1 MKNSIKIVF
10 GLLLMTSVFAC
21 KDETIS
27 SSALNADVKI
37 ALNEAIQDEYKA
49 MLFYQKT
56 IDKFGQVMSYINIV
70 DAEVKHQESLAKLFQ
85 NYGLD
90 VPASQWKDAEIT
102 TFSSV
107 QASCANCYQAEIDNI
122 ALYDKYLSLDLTADV
137 RKVFENNRAASLN
150 KHLPAFANCK

>member
-1 MKNSIKIVF
+1 MKTFIKIAL
-10 GLLLMTSVFAC
+10 GLLLISSFYAC
-21 KDETIS
+21 KDDVSPSVLS
-27 SSALNADVKI
+27 SDVKNAI
-37 ALNEAIQDEYKA
+37 NEAIQDEYKA

-56 IDKFGQVMSYINIV
+56 IDKFGPVMPYINIV
-70 DAEVKHQESLAKLFQ
+70 DAEVKHQESLASLFQ
-85 NYGLD
+85 KYGLA
-90 VPASQWKDAEIT
+90 VPTSQWKDSDIT

-122 ALYDKYLSLDLTADV
+122 ALYDKFLSLDLPADV

>member
-1 MKNSIKIVF
+1 MKNTLKIAF
-10 GLLLMTSVFAC
+10 GLLLMTSIFAC

-27 SSALNADVKI
+27 SSALTNEVKL
-37 ALNEAIQDEYKA
+37 ALNEAIQDEYKT

-56 IDKFGQVMSYINIV
+56 IDKFGQVKPYINIV
-70 DAEVKHQESLAKLFQ
+70 DAEVKHQQSLAKLFQ
-85 NYGLD
+85 NYGLE
-90 VPASQWKDAEIT
+90 VPTSQWKDSEIT

-122 ALYDKYLSLDLTADV
+122 ALYDKYLSLDLPDDV

>member
-1 MKNSIKIVF
+1 MKNTLKIAF
-10 GLLLMTSVFAC
+10 SLLLMTTIFAC

-27 SSALNADVKI
+27 SSALTNDVKL

-56 IDKFGQVMSYINIV
+56 IDKFGQVMPYVNIV

-85 NYGLD
+85 NYGLE
-90 VPASQWKDAEIT
+90 VPASQWKDSEIT

-107 QASCANCYQAEIDNI
+107 QPIATKPKSTISPFTTNI
-122 ALYDKYLSLDLTADV
+122 
-137 RKVFENNRAASLN
+137 
-150 KHLPAFANCK
+150 

>member
-1 MKNSIKIVF
+1 MKNSMKIVF
-10 GLLLMTSVFAC
+10 GLLLMTSFFAC

-56 IDKFGQVMSYINIV
+56 IDKFGQVMPYVNIV
-70 DAEVKHQESLAKLFQ
+70 DAEVKHQQSLASLFQ
-85 NYGLD
+85 KYGLD
-90 VPASQWKDAEIT
+90 VPVSQWKDSEIT

-122 ALYDKYLSLDLTADV
+122 ALYNKYLSLNLPDDV
-137 RKVFENNRAASLN
+137 RKVFENNRSASLN

>member
-1 MKNSIKIVF
+1 MKNLIKIVF
-10 GLLLMTSVFAC
+10 GLLLMTSIYAC

-27 SSALNADVKI
+27 LSALNSDVKI

-49 MLFYQKT
+49 MLFYKKT
-56 IDKFGQVMSYINIV
+56 IDKFGQVMPYINIV
-70 DAEVKHQESLAKLFQ
+70 EAEVKHHESLANLFLK
-85 NYGLD
+85 YGLA
-90 VPASQWKDAEIT
+90 VPESQWKDSEIT
-102 TFSSV
+102 TFGSV

-122 ALYDKYLSLDLTADV
+122 TLYDKYLSLNLPDDV

>member
-10 GLLLMTSVFAC
+10 GLLLMTSIFAC
-21 KDETIS
+21 KDEAIS
-27 SSALNADVKI
+27 SPALTNEVKL

-56 IDKFGQVMSYINIV
+56 IDKFGQVTPYVNIV
-70 DAEVKHQESLAKLFQ
+70 DAEVKHQQSLAKLFQ
-85 NYGLD
+85 NYGLE
-90 VPASQWKDAEIT
+90 VPMSQWKDSEIT

-122 ALYDKYLSLDLTADV
+122 ALYDKYLSLDLPDDV

-150 KHLPAFANCK
+150 KHLPAFTNCK

>member
-1 MKNSIKIVF
+1 MKNSIKIVL
-10 GLLLMTSVFAC
+10 GLLLMTTIYAC
-21 KDETIS
+21 KDEAVSPTT
-27 SSALNADVKI
+27 LTNDVKL

-56 IDKFGQVMSYINIV
+56 IDKFGQVMPYINIV

-85 NYGLD
+85 KYGLE
-90 VPASQWKDAEIT
+90 VPASLWKDAEIT
-102 TFSSV
+102 TFRSV

-122 ALYDKYLSLDLTADV
+122 ALYDKYLSLDLPDDV

>member
-1 MKNSIKIVF
+1 MKKTLKIAF
-10 GLLLMTSVFAC
+10 GLLLMTSIFAC
-21 KDETIS
+21 KDDAIS
-27 SSALNADVKI
+27 SSALTNDVKL

-56 IDKFGQVMSYINIV
+56 IDKFGQVMPYVNIV
-70 DAEVKHQESLAKLFQ
+70 NAEIKHQESLAKLFQ
-85 NYGLD
+85 NYGLA
-90 VPASQWKDAEIT
+90 VPTSQWKDSEIT

-122 ALYDKYLSLDLTADV
+122 ALYDKYLSLDLPDDV

-150 KHLPAFANCK
+150 KHLLAFANCK

>member
-10 GLLLMTSVFAC
+10 GLLLMTSMFAC

-27 SSALNADVKI
+27 SSSLNADVKI

-56 IDKFGQVMSYINIV
+56 IDKFGQVMPYINIV

-85 NYGLD
+85 NYGLA
-90 VPASQWKDAEIT
+90 VPTSQWKDSEIT

-122 ALYDKYLSLDLTADV
+122 ALYDKYLSLDLPNDV

>member
-1 MKNSIKIVF
+1 MKNTLKIAF
-10 GLLLMTSVFAC
+10 GLLLMTTIFAC
-21 KDETIS
+21 KDESIS
-27 SSALNADVKI
+27 SSALTNEVKL

-56 IDKFGQVMSYINIV
+56 IDKFGQVMPYVNIV
-70 DAEVKHQESLAKLFQ
+70 DAEIKHQESLAKLFQ
-85 NYGLD
+85 NYGLE
-90 VPASQWKDAEIT
+90 VPTSQWKDSEIT

-122 ALYDKYLSLDLTADV
+122 ALYDKYLSLDLPDDV

>member
-1 MKNSIKIVF
+1 M
-10 GLLLMTSVFAC
+10 LMTIIYAC
-21 KDETIS
+21 KDDAIS
-27 SSALNADVKI
+27 SSALTNDVKL

-56 IDKFGQVMSYINIV
+56 IDKFGQVMPYVNIV

-85 NYGLD
+85 NYGLA
-90 VPASQWKDAEIT
+90 VPTSQWKDSEIS

-122 ALYDKYLSLDLTADV
+122 ALYDKYLSLDLPDDV

>member
-1 MKNSIKIVF
+1 MKNFIKIALSI
-10 GLLLMTSVFAC
+10 LLVTSMFAC
-21 KDETIS
+21 KDEEVAPTT
-27 SSALNADVKI
+27 LTNDVKL

-56 IDKFGQVMSYINIV
+56 IDKFGQVMPYVNIV
-70 DAEVKHQESLAKLFQ
+70 NAEVKHQESLAKLFQ
-85 NYGLD
+85 AYGLD
-90 VPASQWKDAEIT
+90 VPTSQWKDEEIT

-122 ALYDKYLSLDLTADV
+122 ALYDEFLSLDLPEDV
-137 RKVFENNRAASLN
+137 RKVFENNRAASLE

>member
-10 GLLLMTSVFAC
+10 GLLLMTTIYAC
-21 KDETIS
+21 KDEEVSPTT
-27 SSALNADVKI
+27 LTNDVKL

-56 IDKFGQVMSYINIV
+56 IDKFGQVMPYVNIV

-85 NYGLD
+85 NYGLE
-90 VPASQWKDAEIT
+90 VPASQWKDSEIT

-122 ALYDKYLSLDLTADV
+122 ALYDKYLSLDLPDDV

>member
-1 MKNSIKIVF
+1 MKNTLKIAF
-10 GLLLMTSVFAC
+10 GLLLITSIFAC
-21 KDETIS
+21 KDEAIS
-27 SSALNADVKI
+27 SSALTNDVKL

-56 IDKFGQVMSYINIV
+56 IDKFGQVMPYVNIV

-85 NYGLD
+85 NYGLA
-90 VPASQWKDAEIT
+90 VPTSQWKDSEIT

-122 ALYDKYLSLDLTADV
+122 ALYDKYLSLDLPDDV

>member
-10 GLLLMTSVFAC
+10 GLLLMTTIFAC
-21 KDETIS
+21 KDENIS
-27 SSALNADVKI
+27 SSALTNDVKL

-56 IDKFGQVMSYINIV
+56 IDKFGQVMPYVNIV
-70 DAEVKHQESLAKLFQ
+70 DAEVKHQQSLAKLFQ
-85 NYGLD
+85 NYGLE
-90 VPASQWKDAEIT
+90 VPASQWKDSEIT

-122 ALYDKYLSLDLTADV
+122 ALYDKYLSLDLPDDV

>member
-1 MKNSIKIVF
+1 MKNSIKIIF
-10 GLLLMTSVFAC
+10 GLFLFTIPFAC
-21 KDETIS
+21 KEKAFAPSGLTDEI
-27 SSALNADVKI
+27 KI

-56 IDKFGQVMSYINIV
+56 IDKFGQVMPYVNIV
-70 DAEVKHQESLAKLFQ
+70 NAEIKHQESLAKLFEK
-85 NYGLD
+85 YGLE
-90 VPASQWKDAEIT
+90 VPKSQWKDSEIT

-122 ALYDKYLSLDLTADV
+122 SLYDSYLSLDLPDDV